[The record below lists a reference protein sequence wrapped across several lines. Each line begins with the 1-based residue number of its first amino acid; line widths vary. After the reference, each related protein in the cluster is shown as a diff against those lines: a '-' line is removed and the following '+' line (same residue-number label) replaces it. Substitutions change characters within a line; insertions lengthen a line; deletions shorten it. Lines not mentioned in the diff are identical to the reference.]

1 MRKGMTALDAARL
14 VRIHRELAEA
24 YLAMGLKLEALEHFN
39 KALYYLQ
46 ECPTTDVGVAGSNPA
61 TPTSDLAGAPANF
74 PTGSPQLPRFCW
86 EFGARKVLIYDRKR
100 GVSGPW
106 IASCGS
112 ASTAQQ
118 IVDALNAR
126 VA

>member
-1 MRKGMTALDAARL
+1 MMENQGLSEARN
-14 VRIHRELAEA
+14 VR
-24 YLAMGLKLEALEHFN
+24 
-39 KALYYLQ
+39 
-46 ECPTTDVGVAGSNPA
+46 DVGVAGSNPA

-106 IASCGS
+106 IASCGNT
-112 ASTAQQ
+112 AVAQQ

>member
-1 MRKGMTALDAARL
+1 MENQGLSEGRN
-14 VRIHRELAEA
+14 VR
-24 YLAMGLKLEALEHFN
+24 
-39 KALYYLQ
+39 
-46 ECPTTDVGVAGSNPA
+46 DVGVAGSNPA
-61 TPTSDLAGAPANF
+61 TPTSGHMGLPVSHANI

-86 EFGARKVLIYDRKR
+86 EFGERKILIYDRKR

-112 ASTAQQ
+112 VDTAQK